1 MPVALCHN
9 LRMHSPA
16 FFLRP
21 RRRTVVAALMG
32 AVLVPAGQ
40 AQVPPAPLAPPASD
54 ACADPWPAWTEF
66 RKAFVSADGR
76 VVDPDSARGQ
86 TVSEAQAYA
95 LFFALVANDRASF
108 ERLLQWTEANLAAGD
123 LTARLPA
130 WQWGRRDDERW
141 GVLDPNSAADADL
154 WMVYALAEAGRLW
167 RVPRYTSLAALL
179 ARRVLRE
186 ETTLLPG
193 LGPTL
198 LPGAQGFVLGPER
211 WKLNP
216 SYLPLH
222 QMRWLARTYPD
233 PLWKQ
238 LQASALKVVLG
249 ASRKGFAPDWVIYEA
264 SRGFATDA
272 AADAAGDALVEGSY
286 DAIRVY
292 LWAGLLHE
300 ADPVRQPLLSALA
313 PMARLIERL
322 GFPPESVHTL
332 TGEALKGGNA
342 GSTGFSAAVVPF
354 LKARGD
360 NAALQDQLLRLQAK
374 PVRANAYY
382 DQVLS
387 LFALGGHEG
396 VYRFTLEGSL
406 VPRWAGGC

>member
-1 MPVALCHN
+1 MAL
-9 LRMHSPA
+9 
-16 FFLRP
+16 
-21 RRRTVVAALMG
+21 AALALAG
-32 AVLVPAGQ
+32 AAQ
-40 AQVPPAPLAPPASD
+40 AQEPAPTG
-54 ACADPWPAWTEF
+54 ACADVWPLWTAF
-66 RKAFVSADGR
+66 AKTFVSADGR
-76 VVDPDSARGQ
+76 VVDPDSPRSQ

-130 WQWGRRDDERW
+130 WHWGRRDDGSW
-141 GVLDPNSAADADL
+141 GVLDPNTAADADL

-186 ETTLLPG
+186 ETASLPG
-193 LGPTL
+193 LGVTL
-198 LPGAQGFVLGPER
+198 LPGAQGFVLGADR

-216 SYLPLH
+216 SYLPPQ
-222 QMRWLARTYPD
+222 QMRWLARTYAD

-238 LQASALKVVLG
+238 LQDSSLKVLLG
-249 ASRKGFAPDWVIYEA
+249 TSRKGFAPDWGVYEA
-264 SRGFATDA
+264 QRGFV
-272 AADAAGDALVEGSY
+272 ADAAGDAAPEGSY

-300 ADPVRQPLLSALA
+300 ADPVRQPLLAALA
-313 PMARLIERL
+313 PMARVIERL
-322 GFPPESVHTL
+322 GFPPESVHTQ
-332 TGEALKGGNA
+332 TGEPLKGGSA
-342 GSTGFSAAVVPF
+342 GSAGFSAAVVPF

-360 NAALQDQLLRLQAK
+360 HAALQDQLLRLQAK
-374 PVRANAYY
+374 PLRANAYY
-382 DQVLS
+382 DQALS
-387 LFALGGHEG
+387 LFALGAHEG

-406 VPRWAGGC
+406 VPRWIGGC